1 MSLIVAPTL
10 HEFIKDIGDITGV
23 DYDEGISNSKDR
35 AVIRYQRN
43 VARAEKMLKKLGVS
57 AERTMSGEETEE
69 GDGMKDQMEA
79 MIVADTEE
87 KPMEEV
93 TPEETVEPPMEEL
106 KGLMSRSV
114 G

>member
-1 MSLIVAPTL
+1 
-10 HEFIKDIGDITGV
+10 
-23 DYDEGISNSKDR
+23 
-35 AVIRYQRN
+35 
-43 VARAEKMLKKLGVS
+43 
-57 AERTMSGEETEE
+57 
-69 GDGMKDQMEA
+69 MKDQMEA

-106 KGLMSRSV
+106 KGLMARSV